1 MYVASINKANK
12 TIELGMQGENNAR
25 STPYDISDWIEKF
38 GADGSVSLVCVR
50 PGETEP
56 YLAEVQKVENSVDW
70 VVQKVDVEISGSG
83 IAQYVYTVGDAIV
96 KSPIFTTKIDKSIAS
111 ASGPITPP
119 QQSIIEQMVSLKT
132 AAEKAAIRA
141 EEAAERAENA
151 GGGGGGEPVPGPA
164 GKNGSTFIPSVSPE
178 GDLSWTNDGGLENPP
193 TVNIKGK
200 MGATGPIGPKGDKGE
215 PGPAGNQGSKGDAG
229 PQGAKGDAGP
239 QGPKGDK
246 GDTGAPGPAGQDGK
260 DGAVGPQGVPG
271 KDGAPGKDGTN
282 GTNGKNGENGGYYT
296 PSVTQP
302 DADHIQVSFDGS
314 KPDMPSVPPVR
325 VALPKSGGSGVGPA
339 NASELPATVPAGLPP
354 ETEKNVQAVLDALDA
369 KPGGYEKKEWKK
381 LPVIDFSKAGSSQV
395 VNFDFDSPVTEMF
408 FQANLLANGSATES
422 SMGLLINNKVVYNG
436 FILTANNG
444 KGKSYQQGAAFY
456 NGLYWECTASAGAAM
471 PNNVM
476 PSIWKL
482 PYTVA
487 TNIGEA
493 NNAQLFVGNPT
504 YNPTTGTLE
513 VWVR

>member
-83 IAQYVYTVGDAIV
+83 IAQYVYTVGDVVV

-132 AAEKAAIRA
+132 AAEKAATNAEKSAIRA

-164 GKNGSTFIPSVSPE
+164 GKNGTTFIPLVSPE
-178 GDLSWTNDGGLENPP
+178 GDLSWTNDGGLANPEP
-193 TVNIKGK
+193 VNIKGE

-215 PGPAGNQGSKGDAG
+215 PGPAGNQGPKGDAG
-229 PQGAKGDAGP
+229 PQGAKGDPGL

-271 KDGAPGKDGTN
+271 KDG
-282 GTNGKNGENGGYYT
+282 TNGKNGENGGYYT

-302 DADHIQVSFDGS
+302 DADHMQVDFTGS
-314 KPDMPSVPPVR
+314 KPDMPAVPPVS
-325 VALPKSGGSGVGPA
+325 VALPKSSGPSGPA
-339 NASELPATVPAGLPP
+339 YPVQEMTDAAAEIQPNVEYRWGEMTALTITLAAETPGITNEYRIQFVSGTTPTQLSVPSAVKWITPLAVEASRTYQVSILDGL
-354 ETEKNVQAVLDALDA
+354 
-369 KPGGYEKKEWKK
+369 G
-381 LPVIDFSKAGSSQV
+381 VIV
-395 VNFDFDSPVTEMF
+395 
-408 FQANLLANGSATES
+408 
-422 SMGLLINNKVVYNG
+422 
-436 FILTANNG
+436 
-444 KGKSYQQGAAFY
+444 GA
-456 NGLYWECTASAGAAM
+456 
-471 PNNVM
+471 
-476 PSIWKL
+476 
-482 PYTVA
+482 
-487 TNIGEA
+487 
-493 NNAQLFVGNPT
+493 
-504 YNPTTGTLE
+504 
-513 VWVR
+513 